1 MDNQQLNR
9 LLCSIQQGDVG
20 AYEKLYADTYA
31 LVCSVAYSVLHD
43 RCAAEDV
50 AQITFSTL
58 WKNKEAYRYTR
69 NPSAWLYTIA
79 HNAALNYGK
88 RESREI
94 PAEDPALFSPSQHT
108 QSPESTVIHS
118 ERIEQLFAVLTEPE
132 RKILVLHLVVGLK
145 HREIA
150 KMLNLP
156 LGTVLS
162 KYQNSLRKMRQHDE
176 KDA

>member
-1 MDNQQLNR
+1 MNNYEMGQLLTR
-9 LLCSIQQGDVG
+9 IQEGDIS
-20 AYEKLYADTYA
+20 AYEVLYSNTYT

-43 RCAAEDV
+43 QSAAEDI
-50 AQITFSTL
+50 AQNVFSTI
-58 WKNKEAYRYTR
+58 WNHKTAYQHSR
-69 NPSAWLYTIA
+69 NPNAWLYTLA
-79 HNAALNYGK
+79 HNAAVDYVK
-88 RESREI
+88 SRKHELSVEE
-94 PAEDPALFSPSQHT
+94 PLLLSSHDTET
-108 QSPESTVIHS
+108 PENTVIAS

-132 RKILVLHLVVGLK
+132 RKILVLHRVVGLK